1 MSRTEEAEGAE
12 GIGGADADAWL
23 DGEPPPRR
31 LTAGDWNLTLR
42 GVSVEDLT
50 YRDMPVLSA
59 LRVVV
64 RDHDWRTV
72 PVTRSSVDVVREVV
86 PDDGTADGTGGETGR
101 ERLQVHLGAD
111 HDDLGAGVHWSA
123 ELTGGGSHLRLAVS
137 GQVTRP
143 FRRNRL
149 GLVVLHPAEVAGAA
163 LRVRH
168 PDRSSTTTTFPEQI
182 APHQPA
188 LDVAGLDWT
197 SEHGDTVLRL
207 SLDLT
212 GEVFEMEDQRN
223 WTDASFKTYSTP
235 LSSAFPVLVREGDGF
250 SHVVDVAVTEVGT
263 RSGGVPASPA
273 RGSRGGA
280 QAQPVRIPAERIPA
294 TPSGRLAPRVQ
305 LQASTAPGE
314 PADTASRWRGPLLVE
329 LDATGRAW
337 PGVLARARREA
348 DGAGLDV
355 RITADDPEQVD
366 AVVAAL
372 VEGPCEGTGAGSG
385 SRAVERVA
393 VYDANQHTTTP
404 ALWQRLRERA
414 GGLPLVGGT
423 RAHFTELNR
432 RHTGLPADLPA
443 LTFSSTPQ
451 MHDTGR
457 RQVLQ
462 SIAVQ
467 RLTVEQAV
475 RIAGSRPVHV
485 GPVTLR
491 PRFNAVATSPRV
503 GVDADVVVEGTGA
516 HHVWAADDPRQAS
529 RGFAAWLIASYQAF
543 AVAGVASVTFCET
556 WGPRGLVTAGGSP
569 HPAAE
574 AVRWLHALDGW
585 ELLRTPLVPGL
596 GLIVA
601 RRGERQVIV
610 ASDLSGAGQQ
620 LTVAG
625 QELAV
630 RPWAVLRH
638 DSPVDGLT
646 DAPAV
651 EPADGRSQPVAAPS
665 VRG

>member
-1 MSRTEEAEGAE
+1 MDGP
-12 GIGGADADAWL
+12 GGGTDAWL

-31 LTAGDWNLTLR
+31 VTAGDWSLNLR
-42 GVSVEDLT
+42 GVSVEDIT
-50 YRDMPVLSA
+50 YRGVPVLSA

-72 PVTRSSVDVVREVV
+72 PATSSSVDVVHEVV
-86 PDDGTADGTGGETGR
+86 RDSETGDGASGEATA
-101 ERLQVHLGAD
+101 ERLQVHLSAD

-123 ELTGGGSHLRLAVS
+123 ELVGGGPRLRLAVS
-137 GQVTRP
+137 GRVTRP
-143 FRRNRL
+143 FRRNRI

-168 PDRSSTTTTFPEQI
+168 PDGSSTTTSFPEQI

-197 SEHGDTVLRL
+197 SEHGDTALRL
-207 SLDLT
+207 SLDFA

-235 LSSAFPVLVREGDGF
+235 LSAPFPAAVGEGDGF
-250 SHVVDVAVTEVGT
+250 THVVDITVTEVGPR
-263 RSGGVPASPA
+263 RSGVRRFDPRALRADEPHHAVRDQPA
-273 RGSRGGA
+273 RV
-280 QAQPVRIPAERIPA
+280 PVRRIP
-294 TPSGRLAPRVQ
+294 TLPSGRLAPRVQ

-314 PADTASRWRGPLLVE
+314 PTDTASWWRGPLLVE

-348 DGAGLDV
+348 GGAGLDV
-355 RITADDPEQVD
+355 RMTADDPAQVD

-372 VEGPCEGTGAGSG
+372 VEGPDEGTGTGSG
-385 SRAVERVA
+385 SGSGAVERVA
-393 VYDANQHTTTP
+393 VYDANQHITTP
-404 ALWQRLRERA
+404 ALWQRLRDCA
-414 GGLPLVGGT
+414 SGLPLVGGT

-451 MHDTGR
+451 MHDTSR
-457 RQVLQ
+457 EQVLRA
-462 SIAVQ
+462 IAVQ
-467 RLTVEQAV
+467 RLTAEQAV

-503 GVDADVVVEGTGA
+503 SADVDVVAEGVGA
-516 HHVWAADDPRQAS
+516 QHVWAADDPRQAS
-529 RGFAAWLIASYQAF
+529 RAFAAWLVASYQAF
-543 AVAGVASVTFCET
+543 AVAGVASVTLTET
-556 WGPRGLVTAGGSP
+556 WGPRGLTTAEGSP
-569 HPAAE
+569 YPAAE
-574 AVRWLHALDGW
+574 TVRWLSALDGW
-585 ELLRTPLVPGL
+585 ELLQTPLVPGL
-596 GLIVA
+596 GLVVA

-610 ASDLSGAGQQ
+610 ASDLSGSGQQ